1 MSSCKSWSS
10 HLRYVPMTRL
20 CSYLLA
26 ICLFSACG
34 APPTTNYPT
43 TPPKGVGDA
52 TLGVGDV
59 FHVRVFRQ
67 EEMSGEYSVSSEGT
81 ISFPLIG
88 AIPAAGKSPAGLER
102 EIRDALA
109 AGYLKNP
116 QVSVI
121 VKDFKS
127 KKISVFGQVK
137 KPGTLSY
144 SDGMTVVEAISMAG
158 GFTNMARKNEVNV
171 TRKHG
176 KKTTKYTLPI
186 ERIGQG
192 KAGNFY
198 VSPGDVV
205 FVPRRWW

>member
-1 MSSCKSWSS
+1 MMKFFFLSSC
-10 HLRYVPMTRL
+10 VVAVG
-20 CSYLLA
+20 LLV
-26 ICLFSACG
+26 ACG
-34 APPTTNYPT
+34 STPTQNYPT
-43 TPPKGVGDA
+43 TPPNNVGDT
-52 TLGVGDV
+52 TLGVGDI
-59 FHVRVFRQ
+59 FQVRVFRQ

-88 AIPAAGKSPAGLER
+88 AIPAVGKSPARLER
-102 EIRDALA
+102 EIRQALA
-109 AGYLKNP
+109 DGYLKNP

-121 VKDFKS
+121 VKEFKS

-158 GFTNMARKNEVNV
+158 GFTNMASKNSVNV
-171 TRKHG
+171 TRKHNN
-176 KKTTKYTLPI
+176 KTVKYTLPI
-186 ERIGQG
+186 ERIGKG
-192 KAGNFY
+192 KAANFY